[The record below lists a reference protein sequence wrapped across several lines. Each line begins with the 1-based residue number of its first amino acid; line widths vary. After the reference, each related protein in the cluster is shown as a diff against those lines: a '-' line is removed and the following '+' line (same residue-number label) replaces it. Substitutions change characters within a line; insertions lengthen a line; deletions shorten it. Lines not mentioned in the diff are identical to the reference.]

1 MRVNLDTGVIKMRLI
16 YVTLSLTLLAAC
28 APATSPASAPTDS
41 PPIPSPALTPA
52 AQVVAATLAASPTAQ
67 VVAATPAASPTAA
80 PTDPAPQ
87 PSPTPALAPTAPAL
101 TTGACQNRYY
111 PVAQG
116 ASWTYRLSGTVS
128 DTFTRAI
135 VAVRADGFDDQDT
148 FNTGVTRRG
157 GWACRRGDL
166 ISLTPNAGAF
176 VATGETQ
183 TDFTVELNEG
193 VTLPADPQPG
203 ATWTQKIVYSGQFNM
218 GGMTVQGRSTLNASC
233 EAIGT
238 ETVRVPAGSFE
249 ALRIDCTF
257 KFDMAFLG
265 NLAFNLSTTSSESIW
280 YAQGVG
286 MVKSRQTG
294 EMGAAEIALLS
305 YALP

>member
-1 MRVNLDTGVIKMRLI
+1 V
-16 YVTLSLTLLAAC
+16 
-28 APATSPASAPTDS
+28 
-41 PPIPSPALTPA
+41 
-52 AQVVAATLAASPTAQ
+52 
-67 VVAATPAASPTAA
+67 

-87 PSPTPALAPTAPAL
+87 PSPTPALAPTAPAPAA
-101 TTGACQNRYY
+101 GACQNRYY

-116 ASWTYRLSGTVS
+116 ASWTYRLSGAVS

-135 VAVRADGFDDQDT
+135 IGVRADGFDDQDT

-218 GGMTVQGRSTLNASC
+218 DGMTIQGRGTLNASC

-238 ETVRVPAGSFE
+238 EAVRVPAGSFE

-265 NLAFNLSTTSSESIW
+265 NLAFNFSNTSSESIW
-280 YAQGVG
+280 YAPGVG
-286 MVKSRQTG
+286 MVKSRQTS